1 MDVIAMHQAGFTN
14 AVASLG
20 TAFTAQQALL
30 LKRYT
35 KQAIL
40 TYDSDGAGIKA
51 ALRAIPILK
60 DGEISVK
67 VSGYAAF
74 IKDPDEFMKNL
85 EETIE
90 KLNKYGQTH
99 IVKIME
105 KLTEEEKEKLSDQ
118 IQKLDFENIKNL
130 YNELTKEEVNVGK
143 KMPTQSQI

>member
-1 MDVIAMHQAGFTN
+1 
-14 AVASLG
+14 
-20 TAFTAQQALL
+20 
-30 LKRYT
+30 
-35 KQAIL
+35 
-40 TYDSDGAGIKA
+40 
-51 ALRAIPILK
+51 
-60 DGEISVK
+60 
-67 VSGYAAF
+67 
-74 IKDPDEFMKNL
+74 MKNL

-143 KMPTQSQI
+143 KIEPISALKKNKLTDEQLEEIDKLNNIDFI